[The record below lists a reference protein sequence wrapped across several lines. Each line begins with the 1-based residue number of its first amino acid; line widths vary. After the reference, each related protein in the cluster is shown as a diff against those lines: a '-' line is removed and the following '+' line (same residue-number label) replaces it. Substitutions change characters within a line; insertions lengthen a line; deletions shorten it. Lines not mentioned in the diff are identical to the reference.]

1 MFDHREVSLSMQ
13 AACTPLAGLT
23 FCHSTQ
29 TMHIVVAL
37 IAAGFVS

>member
-1 MFDHREVSLSMQ
+1 MFDHREVSLSKQ
-13 AACTPLAGLT
+13 HTTGLT